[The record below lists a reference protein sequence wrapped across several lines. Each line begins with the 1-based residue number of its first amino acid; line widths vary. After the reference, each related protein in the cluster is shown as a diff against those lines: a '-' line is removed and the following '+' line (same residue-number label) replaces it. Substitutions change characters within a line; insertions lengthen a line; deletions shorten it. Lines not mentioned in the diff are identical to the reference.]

1 MTHLVRRLTASVLT
15 AAVVSALSLGFLASS
30 TSAASLTAGNLVVE
44 QLTGTSGSAT
54 AISILEYTKSGSS
67 VQTIAFPS
75 SGANQQTDSVSA
87 TSNGSINTYN
97 INTYNGYRSV
107 PGQNGGI
114 RGLTGSYA
122 NGTATL
128 FATTGETSNNRLI
141 SILDTGSATPSS
153 YTQFGS
159 AGVNQVFRGVDIVTV
174 PEPTSLAALGCAAA
188 LYAALRL
195 RRRAA

>member
-1 MTHLVRRLTASVLT
+1 MTHIVRRLTASVLT

-44 QLTGTSGSAT
+44 QLTGTSGRAT

-75 SGANQQTDSVSA
+75 SSANQQTDSA

-97 INTYNGYRSV
+97 GYLSV

-188 LYAALRL
+188 LDAMLRR